1 MFKNCCWSCSCSFP
15 ELQAAEHLIKAV
27 FRIEREFQ
35 RFCNLYSSFVLN
47 IIKEIYQI
55 RQFLFVYPWLSF
67 CSFVYN
73 YLRAAICK
81 GVFPPSS
88 LAFTSAPLSSLNKQ
102 NSGNVHCTVFQGYI
116 FFLKNPSHP
125 FLNVMYVERVWLH
138 NTSFGSKKLTLKNM

>member
-55 RQFLFVYPWLSF
+55 RQFLFVYPWLASALASFQNCFLLFLFSF
-67 CSFVYN
+67 CSSIYKFGLSGCLSVRLYPINVKMVEPIGPKFVV
-73 YLRAAICK
+73 
-81 GVFPPSS
+81 GPWS
-88 LAFTSAPLSSLNKQ
+88 
-102 NSGNVHCTVFQGYI
+102 QGRFI
-116 FFLKNPSHP
+116 D
-125 FLNVMYVERVWLH
+125 
-138 NTSFGSKKLTLKNM
+138 G